1 MVDRPNSSAASRERF
16 RNAAKKIILEAAL
29 VAIVGASLAFAAN
42 AISPRGLNL
51 ARDNFPARPSV
62 SSLWSAADQPNLAHS
77 DLAQRLAAEGLGLAH
92 SNDVVQLFHDPRCEQ
107 GLLVFVDAR
116 GDEAYQGGHIPGAY
130 QFDRYY
136 PDKFVGTILP
146 ACSPAEKIVV
156 YCHGGNCEDS
166 EFAAVMLSE
175 WGIGKD
181 KLLVYGGGITEW
193 SSNHWPVEVG
203 VRRSGNLLQ

>member
-1 MVDRPNSSAASRERF
+1 MKNIF
-16 RNAAKKIILEAAL
+16 LEAAL
-29 VAIVGASLAFAAN
+29 AAAAGALLAFAAN
-42 AISPRGLNL
+42 ALSPRGLDL

-62 SSLWSAADQPNLAHS
+62 PALWPAANNPNVTPS
-77 DLAQRLAAEGLGLAH
+77 EVAQRLRAEGLGFAQ
-92 SNDVVQLFHDPRCEQ
+92 SNEVAQLFHDPRCEQ
-107 GLLVFVDAR
+107 GLVVFVDAR

-136 PDKFVGTILP
+136 PDKFVGTIVP
-146 ACSPAEKIVV
+146 VCSSAQKIVV

-175 WGIGKD
+175 WGIAKD

-203 VRRSGNLLQ
+203 ARRSGNLLQ